1 FKQPQG
7 QLERSAH
14 VVARLMAEIKAI
26 TDCQQGVVGGSV
38 GMAAGY
44 LERIRKYLAW
54 EPSVYH
60 VTLSTAHYR
69 LDAGL
74 LGAA

>member
-1 FKQPQG
+1 
-7 QLERSAH
+7 
-14 VVARLMAEIKAI
+14 V
-26 TDCQQGVVGGSV
+26 VVGGSV

-69 LDAGL
+69 HDAGL
-74 LGAA
+74 LGAALLARGDK